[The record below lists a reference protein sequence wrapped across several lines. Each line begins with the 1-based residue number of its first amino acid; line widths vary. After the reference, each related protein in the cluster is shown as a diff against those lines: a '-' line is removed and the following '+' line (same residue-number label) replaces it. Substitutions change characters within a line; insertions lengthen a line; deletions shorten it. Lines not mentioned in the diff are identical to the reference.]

1 MSAEKFFVDGFGS
14 DELYKQLIDS
24 PSFPLV
30 RDLEHKFK
38 LRVIRRVKVDAV
50 GGGSSDAWLLG
61 HTSGIAVG
69 KAFVQPSTVNDGKD
83 QFAFRTPY
91 YAKERGSS
99 RADKETVR
107 SAKVSSLMAALSR
120 CNVIPSLSDM
130 ETRKAKQVRNAQE
143 VVRRSMGPSDKSVQ
157 FTANEIHAL
166 LLMALGRSPSS
177 EWVKVD
183 QNKCQTVL
191 DKFEEADRLKKEKA
205 AETQRMFFS
214 PFWMIGVDEFGDY
227 LIGKYK
233 LSHSADETVI
243 CETIQSFKRY
253 RSYEQVPELIP
264 LMTMVKV
271 AYENEPRKA
280 QVLPVTDKHDVGLD
294 AVFFYNTQPTHYDH
308 VWMVAPCST

>member
-1 MSAEKFFVDGFGS
+1 MSVEKFFVDGFGS

-38 LRVIRRVKVDAV
+38 LKVIRRAKAI
-50 GGGSSDAWLLG
+50 GTSNQPHEAWLLG
-61 HTSGIAVG
+61 HANGIAVG

-91 YAKERGSS
+91 YTKERGRD

-120 CNVIPSLSDM
+120 CNAVPSLSDM
-130 ETRKAKQVRNAQE
+130 ETRKTKQVRAGQE
-143 VVRRSMGPSDKSVQ
+143 VVSRQMGSNSKTNE
-157 FTANEIHAL
+157 FTADETHAL
-166 LLMALGRSPSS
+166 LLMALGRSPNSA
-177 EWVKVD
+177 WVKVD
-183 QNKCQTVL
+183 QNKCQAVL

-233 LSHSADETVI
+233 LARADDGTVS
-243 CETIQSFKRY
+243 CESIKAFNRY

-271 AYENEPRKA
+271 AYENETRKIG
-280 QVLPVTDKHDVGLD
+280 VLPVIDKHDVGLD